1 MAATQIP
8 PPLPSG
14 SHSRKSELFAVL
26 ALAILLIAGIV
37 PRVIALGRVPL
48 GLNQDE
54 ACNGYD
60 AYSLLQTGRD
70 QHGNRLP
77 IVIQAFNDYRM
88 ALFDYSLVPIVGL
101 FGLEPA
107 SVRLGAALWG
117 IADLAA
123 LALLGYLMLGV
134 RGGAIAIVLAAL
146 SPWHLQLS
154 RFGHEAI
161 SAAATISWAM
171 ACFLLWQKRRWSGWL
186 MLSALLFGLS
196 LYSYSITKVFVPAW
210 MILLAIFYWSDLRRD
225 AVKALA
231 AAAIVI
237 LCAAPQ
243 VFLLWRQGAE
253 LQARFAQVSIF
264 SQSGWTLLTA
274 HNFLTG
280 LASHFR
286 FDFLFV
292 HGQGGLGAEL
302 LHAPGFGQL
311 LRAQWAMVALALCS
325 LYDARYRMPVILL
338 LDWLIVAA
346 LPAAATLPAP
356 HMLRDI
362 LAITPWTLLSALGL
376 VFLLDF
382 AACPV
387 ALRRVLAGALMLAVL
402 WEGASFVRFYFGPYA
417 SLAARSYQYGM
428 EQVVQATEQLSRD
441 REPVV
446 ITPRINQP
454 YIYVLFYRRYPPALF
469 QSEAPRQNVTLFG
482 RVRGFDR
489 YMFEDPA
496 RAFARLEHGIF
507 VFSDVEELPAPV
519 SLSISYPDGQIAYR
533 IMVK

>member
-1 MAATQIP
+1 
-8 PPLPSG
+8 
-14 SHSRKSELFAVL
+14 
-26 ALAILLIAGIV
+26 
-37 PRVIALGRVPL
+37 
-48 GLNQDE
+48 
-54 ACNGYD
+54 
-60 AYSLLQTGRD
+60 
-70 QHGNRLP
+70 
-77 IVIQAFNDYRM
+77 
-88 ALFDYSLVPIVGL
+88 
-101 FGLEPA
+101 
-107 SVRLGAALWG
+107 
-117 IADLAA
+117 
-123 LALLGYLMLGV
+123 
-134 RGGAIAIVLAAL
+134 
-146 SPWHLQLS
+146 
-154 RFGHEAI
+154 
-161 SAAATISWAM
+161 
-171 ACFLLWQKRRWSGWL
+171 

-196 LYSYSITKVFVPAW
+196 LYAYSITKVFVPAW
-210 MILLAIFYWSDLRRD
+210 MILLAIFYWHDLRRD
-225 AVKALA
+225 AVKALV

-253 LQARFAQVSIF
+253 LQARFEQISIF
-264 SQSGWTLLTA
+264 SESGWTLITA
-274 HNFLTG
+274 RNFLSG

-286 FDFLFV
+286 FDFLFI

-311 LRAQWAMVALALCS
+311 LTAQAAMVALALCS

-338 LDWLIVAA
+338 LDWLILAA

-382 AACPV
+382 ALWPV
-387 ALRRVLAGALMLAVL
+387 SLRRAMAGALMLAAL
-402 WEGASFVRFYFGPYA
+402 WEGAGFVRFYFGPYA

-446 ITPRINQP
+446 ITPGINQP
-454 YIYVLFYRRYPPALF
+454 YIYVLFYLRYPPALF

-482 RVRGFDR
+482 RVFGFDR
-489 YMFEDPA
+489 YTFEDPA

-507 VFSDVEELPAPV
+507 VFPGVGELPAPAA
-519 SLSISYPDGQIAYR
+519 LSIRYPNGQIAYR
-533 IMVK
+533 IVAK